1 MRGPCLVPF
10 SLIDSNSTQ
19 IEFSRVRYSF
29 RHACRNSNWEKG
41 SNPMKIGS
49 TRLGTPNLE
58 RAALGTAKTELG
70 TAFQLQPL
78 GTAKK
83 AELGLK
89 AEQVLYII

>member
-1 MRGPCLVPF
+1 MRKISNALASALGRSGNF
-10 SLIDSNSTQ
+10 SI
-19 IEFSRVRYSF
+19 
-29 RHACRNSNWEKG
+29 KG
-41 SNPMKIGS
+41 SFEGS

>member
-1 MRGPCLVPF
+1 M
-10 SLIDSNSTQ
+10 
-19 IEFSRVRYSF
+19 
-29 RHACRNSNWEKG
+29 
-41 SNPMKIGS
+41 GS